1 MTMASNDVMGNP
13 CVLGG
18 SFGQPRGH
26 GLGEAKMLAPHD
38 RKIENEDFFERTCE
52 TAHYQKN
59 LYQRRWS
66 TMLRCEWLTGGAR
79 AYRSTLIAERRT
91 MLFRHVA
98 EGF

>member
-38 RKIENEDFFERTCE
+38 RKIENEDL
-52 TAHYQKN
+52 KK
-59 LYQRRWS
+59 RWS

-91 MLFRHVA
+91 MLFRHVT
-98 EGF
+98 ESL